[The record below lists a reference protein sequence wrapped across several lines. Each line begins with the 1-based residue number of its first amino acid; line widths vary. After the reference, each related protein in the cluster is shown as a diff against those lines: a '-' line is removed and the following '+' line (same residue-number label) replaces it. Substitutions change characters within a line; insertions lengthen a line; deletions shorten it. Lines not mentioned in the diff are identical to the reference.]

1 MVVVNPELLYNTDS
15 ELHLRD
21 ARHAHNFY
29 VQHSHSFTPKVKFL
43 YHVVFDLKDSYV
55 RNKAPNTD
63 EFKKQI
69 AVMAKTVD
77 LPSFKSQI
85 NIKQQYNRKKNVQ
98 TRIDYNEINMT
109 FHDDN
114 VGVTRAMLEEY
125 YRYYFR
131 DGNKNNGSGFPVGFD
146 PRDLYKNMSHK
157 YGLDNIDARSPFFG
171 FIKIYQLSRQKW
183 HSYTLINP
191 ILTSWKHD
199 TLDYSVSQ
207 TMENSMSVA
216 YEGVLYNFGDISD
229 NGEPA
234 GFTDQETGY
243 DQIHSPL
250 DTQENAYNQSL
261 SGSNAE
267 KFDPKLNQESE
278 NTNSTFSNII
288 KKASESKVFIDQL
301 DTEFEK
307 TGIEQI
313 LFPYTD
319 IQNITTISNNLQS
332 GRINNF
338 NSDKITRELTNDSE
352 LLDSVI
358 ARVLGT
364 SALSVSQTSSNLDIT
379 NLSENEREIISQEI
393 FNSINQN
400 NKKVIQIANIALQN
414 KNLRNRGII

>member
-131 DGNKNNGSGFPVGFD
+131 DGNKNNGSGFPVGYD

-199 TLDYSVSQ
+199 TLDYSASQ

-216 YEGVLYNFGDISD
+216 YEGVLYNFGDIND

-250 DTQENAYNQSL
+250 DTQENVYNQSL
-261 SGSNAE
+261 NGSNAE
-267 KFDPKLNQESE
+267 KFDPKLNE
-278 NTNSTFSNII
+278 NTVNSNSQLSSII
-288 KKASESKVFIDQL
+288 QKTTQSQVLINQF
-301 DTEFEK
+301 DTQTQT

-319 IQNITTISNNLQS
+319 ILNNREKSNLQTS
-332 GRINNF
+332 TRNNV
-338 NSDKITRELTNDSE
+338 NSDKLIRELNNDLE

-358 ARVLGT
+358 AKVLGT
-364 SALSVSQTSSNLDIT
+364 GALSLTQSPE
-379 NLSENEREIISQEI
+379 NLSANSLSEIERELLSQQVLD
-393 FNSINQN
+393 SIRQN
-400 NKKVIQIANIALQN
+400 NKKVIQLASIALQN
-414 KNLRNRGII
+414 KNQRNRGII